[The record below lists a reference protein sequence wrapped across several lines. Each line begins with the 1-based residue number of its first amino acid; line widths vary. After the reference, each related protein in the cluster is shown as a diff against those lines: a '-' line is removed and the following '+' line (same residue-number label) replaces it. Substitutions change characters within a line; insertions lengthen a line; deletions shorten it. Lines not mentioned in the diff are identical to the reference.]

1 MSTKK
6 KYSLAIILITS
17 LFFLWGFVHNLNPIL
32 IPHLKK
38 ACQLTN
44 YQSSLVDSAFFVAY
58 FVIALPAGLF
68 MRRYGYKMGIVFGL
82 LLFATGTLLFIPAAN
97 TRTFELFLAAL
108 FIIAA
113 GLTFL
118 ESAANPYISV
128 LGDPATATQ
137 RLNFA
142 QSFNGLA
149 ATLAPFLGGQFILS
163 GVSLTAAQEQAMSA
177 GALDQYLQ
185 QEADAVKLPYAII
198 SIVVLLVAFALF
210 RTKLPEIDGTEDLS
224 QEKKASKRPLYKEF
238 NFMFGV
244 AALFFY
250 VGAQVGIV
258 AFFIRF
264 SEEVAGLTEKMAAN
278 FLAIALFGFM
288 IGRFV
293 GTFLMRYIQ
302 PSKLLAIFAFFS
314 IIATVVAMNMQGML
328 AVYALML
335 VEFLKSIMFPTIFSL
350 AIAGLGAKTK
360 QASSIL
366 IMAIVGGAVSPPV
379 MGWIIDMSSLQMA
392 YSVPT
397 SCFIVVFLF
406 ALFNLKNK
414 TSATLSAAH

>member
-224 QEKKASKRPLYKEF
+224 QEKKASKRPLYKKF